1 MHAFSR
7 YPSISSL
14 FLLAL
19 VMTILCSPLTVRSW
33 NPIVDVVGSAK
44 DTVGSAMNETTS
56 FAGNVINSTTN
67 AYNYTKDAAEDVAKA
82 ANAANGSPAFLAAAG
97 QGPLALVAAVLT
109 GLSVLF

>member
-14 FLLAL
+14 YLLAL
-19 VMTILCSPLTVRSW
+19 VITILCSPLTVRSW

-82 ANAANGSPAFLAAAG
+82 ANAANGSPAFLAGAG
-97 QGPLALVAAVLT
+97 QGPLALVAAVLI

>member
-1 MHAFSR
+1 MHTFSR

-19 VMTILCSPLTVRSW
+19 VITILCSPLTVRSW
-33 NPIVDVVGSAK
+33 NPIVDVYGSAK

-82 ANAANGSPAFLAAAG
+82 ANGSPAFLAAAG
-97 QGPLALVAAVLT
+97 QGPLALVAAVLI